1 MEGITVYY
9 VMVVLGIFACACSQL
24 LLKTSAE
31 RHHKGLIREMLTWRV
46 MLAYAIFFG
55 SLLINIT
62 AMSKG
67 VNLKD
72 LPILESLGYIFV
84 PVLSYLVLKEKVT
97 IPMIISMIMILSG
110 IVVFYQ

>member
-1 MEGITVYY
+1 MAYY
-9 VMVVLGIFACACSQL
+9 FIVILGIFACACSQI
-24 LLKTSAE
+24 LLKESADKN
-31 RHHKGLIREMLTWRV
+31 HKGWIREMLNWRV
-46 MLAYAIFFG
+46 AVAYAIFFG

-84 PVLSYLVLKEKVT
+84 PVLSYLILKEKISKAT
-97 IPMIISMIMILSG
+97 IISMTLILSG
-110 IVVFYQ
+110 IIVFYL